1 MMLSALGRDARARPP
16 RSGEFFA
23 PLPLAAVGLM
33 LINDRCLK
41 SAFHNDVTG
50 KLSDVAVCFFM
61 PLFVSEVV
69 GIVFGVA
76 PRTRLLASAVFVSL
90 LYAGLEVVPPVTKCA
105 LRVLALVGPALG
117 IDRPFKMT
125 SDWSDLAC
133 LVFVPMAV
141 LYGRRRL
148 ATIGA
153 RRCSAGRPP
162 STPGDEWV

>member
-1 MMLSALGRDARARPP
+1 MSVRAP

-33 LINDRCLK
+33 VVNDRWLK
-41 SAFHNDVTG
+41 TAFHNGLTG

-69 GIVFGVA
+69 GIVFGAA
-76 PRTRLLASAVFVSL
+76 PRTRLRAGAVLVSV
-90 LYAGLEVVPPVTKCA
+90 LYASLEVVPPVTKYA

-117 IDRPFKMT
+117 IHRPFGMT

-133 LVFVPMAV
+133 LVLVPMAMP
-141 LYGRRRL
+141 YGQRRL
-148 ATIGA
+148 TTAGA
-153 RRCSAGRPP
+153 RAVVRESDTV
-162 STPGDEWV
+162 S